1 MSAGNLKWLP
11 NGMGDGRG
19 VGTDVWPLERQV
31 DTLIDLWTPQQI
43 HACLEAFRMVLAQ
56 AERVRRGLKTEPWFM
71 TRYAIC
77 LNSAGAAALGDSCKF
92 APYHAMALFSPSWSH
107 FSGNPVYPVEFGTSG
122 GYWVG
127 RQLSLRIDLLRHL
140 IQALELA
147 ESAIE
152 NRAKGA
158 DVASAEGENNE

>member
-1 MSAGNLKWLP
+1 MSAGNTKWLP
-11 NGMGDGRG
+11 NGTGDGRG
-19 VGTDVWPLERQV
+19 GGSGAWTLERQV

-43 HACLEAFRMVLAQ
+43 HACLGAFRLVLVQ
-56 AERVRRGLKTEPWFM
+56 AERVSRGLKTEPWFM

-77 LNSAGAAALGDSCKF
+77 HNAAEASALGGSCRD
-92 APYHAMALFSPSWSH
+92 APYHAMALFSPGWRH
-107 FSGNPVYPVEFGTSG
+107 FSGNPVYPVGGEASR
-122 GYWVG
+122 GYWAG
-127 RQLSLRIDLLRHL
+127 SQRSLRIDLLRHL

-158 DVASAEGENNE
+158 DVASTEGESNG

>member
-1 MSAGNLKWLP
+1 MSAGNTKWLP
-11 NGMGDGRG
+11 NGRGDGRG
-19 VGTDVWPLERQV
+19 GGSGAWTLERQV

-43 HACLEAFRMVLAQ
+43 NACLEAFRLVLVQ
-56 AERVRRGLKTEPWFM
+56 AERVSRGLKTEPWFM

-77 LNSAGAAALGDSCKF
+77 LNAAEVSALGGSCKD
-92 APYHAMALFSPSWSH
+92 APYPAMALFSPGWRH
-107 FSGNPVYPVEFGTSG
+107 FSGDPVYPVGCGASG

-158 DVASAEGENNE
+158 DVARAEGENNG